1 MKSLLISLTLTVL
14 VAGCLILLK
23 MDPRERTKKAWTHDN
38 SHLDKMTQDHNHPW
52 MNNAWYRYVYNR
64 TTEKNCFVCSH
75 MPATSVHATIYGKV
89 PSLETSMCI
98 HMKVINGTCSHRD
111 MFIVRALAFSLLTY
125 DVNNLTATNWM
136 CDEAHRVNVN
146 VSNKRIMTFPAFLQ
160 SEERHP
166 ICFDFSYGR
175 TKLGRTKNC
184 SIVWKD
190 NADADMTFKRGTY
203 WVQGTAWVCGPK
215 TYYMLPPNA
224 TDDGVQLTPVQNHT
238 IEYGAPMSH
247 RNSNSGPLDRK
258 YFMPCFL
265 GWAQEKMR

>member
-1 MKSLLISLTLTVL
+1 
-14 VAGCLILLK
+14 
-23 MDPRERTKKAWTHDN
+23 
-38 SHLDKMTQDHNHPW
+38 
-52 MNNAWYRYVYNR
+52 
-64 TTEKNCFVCSH
+64 
-75 MPATSVHATIYGKV
+75 
-89 PSLETSMCI
+89 
-98 HMKVINGTCSHRD
+98 
-111 MFIVRALAFSLLTY
+111 
-125 DVNNLTATNWM
+125 
-136 CDEAHRVNVN
+136 
-146 VSNKRIMTFPAFLQ
+146 MTFPAFLQ

-190 NADADMTFKRGTY
+190 NAAMTFKRGTY

-265 GWAQEKMR
+265 GWAQEIDAFRISVMQHRVALDILLAGKGGLCVLFNNTCCTYIPDNVHSSNMTDALKILRQLRDAQQQDYVTHTEDWLTWLLSGSWKSLLFKGFVLVGVLLLLLCLFTSCVIPCLKNMVSKMVTASINAYIILPRNEEDDNEIDIWI

>member
-14 VAGCLILLK
+14 VAGCLIPLK

-64 TTEKNCFVCSH
+64 TTEKNYFVCSH
-75 MPATSVHATIYGKV
+75 KPATSVHAIIYGKV

-125 DVNNLTATNWM
+125 DVNNLTATNWT
-136 CDEAHRVNVN
+136 CDEAHWVNG
-146 VSNKRIMTFPAFLQ
+146 SNKRIMTFPAFLQ

-175 TKLGRTKNC
+175 TKLGQTKNC

-190 NADADMTFKRGTY
+190 NADAAMTFKR
-203 WVQGTAWVCGPK
+203 
-215 TYYMLPPNA
+215 
-224 TDDGVQLTPVQNHT
+224 
-238 IEYGAPMSH
+238 APQ
-247 RNSNSGPLDRK
+247 RNR
-258 YFMPCFL
+258 
-265 GWAQEKMR
+265 